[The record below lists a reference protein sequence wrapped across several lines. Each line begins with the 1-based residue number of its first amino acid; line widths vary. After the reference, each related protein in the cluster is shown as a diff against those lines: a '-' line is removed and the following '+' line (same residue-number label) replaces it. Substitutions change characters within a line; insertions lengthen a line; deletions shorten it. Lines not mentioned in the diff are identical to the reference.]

1 MVPVIDAA
9 DGRWLLTA
17 PVHHFAHV
25 LLYCCDTLVMA
36 GSRWCPLLMLLTAAG
51 C

>member
-9 DGRWLLTA
+9 DGRWLLTS
-17 PVHHFAHV
+17 PVTHLAHV
-25 LLYCCDTLVMA
+25 LLYCYAFYIA
-36 GSRWCPLLMLLTAAG
+36 GSRWCPLLLLLTAAG